1 MLPCCSRKVCLHD
14 FYLHLYQAQGPE
26 GPQQCPDQVQGSC
39 LPSEPFPGLNS
50 SMTLD
55 QKPMYGQAY
64 PGAPSMGMQPGYVG
78 NTMQGQSPGGFNPMM
93 NQMGQ
98 AGGFPGMASMGA
110 MGNPRANMQ
119 RPRMMTATKPLPPG
133 GMESPMGGPP
143 INQPGQQGF
152 NYGSNYGMNQQGDS
166 TFMAPGSSPPGNMMQ
181 GRMGGPPHNT
191 MMAVRQ
197 GNPQG
202 GHMYPSG
209 DKGWPQGGM
218 PRNSPYPQQQFPQ
231 PANQGQFGP
240 MMMNAT
246 MSGPGLVSGSAAG
259 QMAQMQGQMGMNPM
273 GMSRLPMGPDQ
284 VDNSLTQ

>member
-1 MLPCCSRKVCLHD
+1 MVG
-14 FYLHLYQAQGPE
+14 QAQGPE

-39 LPSEPFPGLNS
+39 LPSEPFPGLDS

-55 QKPMYGQAY
+55 HKTYVW
-64 PGAPSMGMQPGYVG
+64 PGLPRCPIDG
-78 NTMQGQSPGGFNPMM
+78 SPGGFNPMM

-119 RPRMMTATKPLPPG
+119 RPRMKTATKPLRLQLQQRLQGQQFMNQARQGMKMENVPGGSPAMRSAMQPGMHSAGMSGQPGFMNAQMIAQRNRDNMMRRQRIMMLMQQQQQNQAAAGGGFSPPPNVTTPG
-133 GMESPMGGPP
+133 GMESPMGVPP
-143 INQPGQQGF
+143 INQAGQQGF

-181 GRMGGPPHNT
+181 GRMGGPPHNA

-209 DKGWPQGGM
+209 DKAATG
-218 PRNSPYPQQQFPQ
+218 RN
-231 PANQGQFGP
+231 A
-240 MMMNAT
+240 
-246 MSGPGLVSGSAAG
+246 
-259 QMAQMQGQMGMNPM
+259 MQ
-273 GMSRLPMGPDQ
+273 
-284 VDNSLTQ
+284 